1 MENLENKNKK
11 DFKFLDHNKIEY
23 KSFRK
28 EFYIEVPEIANMS
41 PEEVAAYRVDLE
53 GIKVLGKNTP
63 NPIKVSRR
71 FIETMRPGSRR
82 MKMLGEGKEGG
93 SGWIT

>member
-63 NPIKVSRR
+63 NPIKVS
-71 FIETMRPGSRR
+71 
-82 MKMLGEGKEGG
+82 KE
-93 SGWIT
+93 IY